1 MIMWWFK
8 FLINRW
14 KRKSFIHEWHVSAHH
29 NLWWVKATITLS
41 ISFRCVIKS
50 NIPTK
55 SNLFRIAANRSICH
69 VEVMSLYILFQ
80 THHKKNLHH
89 CVISKRKKCQRVKY
103 QHLFFCVQSTLF
115 MGCVWDSTCDSCRFR
130 ACLNHP
136 SSSCFY
142 YWR

>member
-80 THHKKNLHH
+80 THHKKTFIIVLSAKERSAREWNIN
-89 CVISKRKKCQRVKY
+89 IS
-103 QHLFFCVQSTLF
+103 FFCVQSTLF
-115 MGCVWDSTCDSCRFR
+115 MGCVWDSTCDSFRFR

>member
-80 THHKKNLHH
+80 THHKK
-89 CVISKRKKCQRVKY
+89 K
-103 QHLFFCVQSTLF
+103 
-115 MGCVWDSTCDSCRFR
+115 
-130 ACLNHP
+130 P
-136 SSSCFY
+136 SSLCYQQKKEVPESEISTSFFVCNQRCL
-142 YWR
+142 WDVCEIVHAIVVDSERA